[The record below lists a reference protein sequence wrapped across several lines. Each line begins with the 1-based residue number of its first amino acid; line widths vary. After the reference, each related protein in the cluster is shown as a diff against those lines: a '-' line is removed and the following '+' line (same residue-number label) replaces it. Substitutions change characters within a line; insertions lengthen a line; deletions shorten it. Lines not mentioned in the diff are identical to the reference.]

1 MSESTEA
8 MRRIAA
14 SFRDAAEEG
23 EYIRQMSERLD
34 EELERTLVV
43 ADNSE
48 DPYVTVA
55 IIDGDVA
62 WVEVDP
68 DALVDFA
75 DNPLELSILVTQT
88 IKDGI
93 DAFDYAR
100 REYARRIQRK
110 QKTANN

>member
-23 EYIRQMSERLD
+23 EYTRQMSERLD

-100 REYARRIQRK
+100 REYARRIQREAEDS
-110 QKTANN
+110 Q

>member
-8 MRRIAA
+8 MRQIAA
-14 SFRDAAEEG
+14 AFRDAADEG
-23 EYIRQMSERLD
+23 NYIRQMSERLED
-34 EELERTLVV
+34 ELQRTLVV
-43 ADNSE
+43 ADNAE
-48 DPYVTVA
+48 APYVTVA

-75 DNPLELSILVTQT
+75 DSPQALSILVTQT

-100 REYARRIQRK
+100 REFAKRIQSEAEND
-110 QKTANN
+110 Q